1 MQTLAVV
8 LNEHFPIGL
17 CLVNG
22 CQHGL
27 ERAHLKLFQVARP
40 AVQRLQPFN
49 KRKCL
54 LIEVDKQV
62 ALPLVHSN
70 LLQRDAFA
78 IERLLVVMD
87 CAHQVAVEGICPGV
101 VWACNC
107 AAVARTAF
115 VAQLRT
121 AVLAH
126 VVISAQFTFL
136 VAHNKN
142 ALVADLCNKSVAN
155 VRQLITLSNV
165 APIGRKHFA
174 HFFFVYG

>member
-1 MQTLAVV
+1 M
-8 LNEHFPIGL
+8 
-17 CLVNG
+17 
-22 CQHGL
+22 
-27 ERAHLKLFQVARP
+27 
-40 AVQRLQPFN
+40 
-49 KRKCL
+49 

-78 IERLLVVMD
+78 IKRLLVVMN
-87 CAHQVAVEGICPGV
+87 CAHQFAIEGVCPGV
-101 VWACNC
+101 VGACNC

-126 VVISAQFTFL
+126 VVIGAQFTFL